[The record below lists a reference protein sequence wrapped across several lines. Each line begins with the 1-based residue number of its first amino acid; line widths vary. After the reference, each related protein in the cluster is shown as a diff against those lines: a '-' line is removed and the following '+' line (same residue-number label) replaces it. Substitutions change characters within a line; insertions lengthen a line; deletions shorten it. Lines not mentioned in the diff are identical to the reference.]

1 MIPHNSAHLL
11 LKIHANTSL
20 LTAGSEEQLKNAFG
34 APSPDEIVQN
44 AQRRVKGSHRRL
56 EVESIGPAA
65 TKGNADMKTKSINS
79 VAVANLASDVESI
92 DLDEEQEDANAQQ
105 AARVTHTKRKTL
117 EEIKSLVGEDE
128 GSVVSFVIVG

>member
-1 MIPHNSAHLL
+1 
-11 LKIHANTSL
+11 
-20 LTAGSEEQLKNAFG
+20 
-34 APSPDEIVQN
+34 
-44 AQRRVKGSHRRL
+44 
-56 EVESIGPAA
+56 
-65 TKGNADMKTKSINS
+65 MKTKSINS